1 MRSIGLER
9 SKREYR
15 VDKQDSRIELVP
27 IKTIGGEA
35 KAWETLA
42 GLEPKYVCSGAHTD
56 HDASTGLYS
65 LTAFGIDFQV
75 SPAMRTISSG
85 DPRAAL
91 FLGRYKDFF
100 RLALL
105 WYMTSAKDIPA
116 TGRLI
121 RPLDVKGG
129 QRFFTGT
136 HVLPLDRVQERYG
149 RDKAGFLVQGMKFGA
164 QITSLGD
171 AAIRLYPLPRVPVT
185 MILWL
190 EDEEFP
196 ARATL
201 FFDSTV
207 DFQLLLSDIVWSVAM
222 MATLVMLE

>member
-1 MRSIGLER
+1 MKQSRI
-9 SKREYR
+9 EYR
-15 VDKQDSRIELVP
+15 VEKQDKRIELVP

-35 KAWETLA
+35 KAWEALA
-42 GLEPKYVCSGAHTD
+42 GLKPKEVCAGADAD
-56 HDASTGLYS
+56 HDASSGVYA
-65 LTAFGIDFQV
+65 LTAFGIEFLIT
-75 SPAMRTISSG
+75 PATRTISSN

-100 RLALL
+100 RLAVL
-105 WYMTSAKDIPA
+105 WYLTTAKDIPA

-136 HVLPLDRVQERYG
+136 HVLPLDHVQERYG
-149 RDKAGFLVQGMKFGA
+149 RDKAGFLAQGMKFGA
-164 QITSLGD
+164 QIVSLGD
-171 AAIRLYPLPRVPVT
+171 AALRLYPLPRVPVT
-185 MILWL
+185 MVLWL

-196 ARATL
+196 ARVTL

-207 DFQLLLSDIVWSVAM
+207 DFQILLSDIVWSVAM
-222 MATLVMLE
+222 MTTLVMLE

>member
-1 MRSIGLER
+1 MKQTRI
-9 SKREYR
+9 EYR
-15 VDKQDSRIELVP
+15 VEKQDRRIELVP

-42 GLEPKYVCSGAHTD
+42 GLDPKDVCAGAHAD
-56 HDASTGLYS
+56 HDTSSGTYS
-65 LTAFGIDFQV
+65 LTAFGIDFRII
-75 SPAMRTISSG
+75 PATRTISSD

-100 RLALL
+100 RLAAL

-136 HVLPLDRVQERYG
+136 HVLPLDHVQERYG
-149 RDKAGFLVQGMKFGA
+149 RDKAGFITQGMKFGA
-164 QITSLGD
+164 KIASLGD
-171 AAIRLYPLPRVPVT
+171 AAVRLYPLPRVPVT

-207 DFQLLLSDIVWSVAM
+207 DFQILLSDLVWSVAM
-222 MATLVMLE
+222 MSTLVMLE